1 MNMKRLTI
9 QTNRGRYNLM
19 SDEESIS
26 CRIAIYDNE
35 ELIHG
40 TSLTLDY
47 ESDWRCPDVSEAIE
61 LLEECVKKMFID
73 TSRSKKEEMIRFLRE
88 NEEEIDKGTRK
99 HRIEVLKKKRE
110 QIDSEIASLQS
121 LL

>member
-1 MNMKRLTI
+1 MKRLTI